1 MKDLSRVGGLFVP
14 VGQSKQKY
22 THTHARKLHFYLM
35 LIGMSAKIIYLNVH
49 KCAFSSVYLYEASF
63 RNVMNINLKQNLA
76 IMYNVHFN
84 EFLIG
89 HYIKYD
95 IMRYF

>member
-1 MKDLSRVGGLFVP
+1 
-14 VGQSKQKY
+14 
-22 THTHARKLHFYLM
+22 M

-76 IMYNVHFN
+76 IMYNVHLN

-95 IMRYF
+95 IMRYI